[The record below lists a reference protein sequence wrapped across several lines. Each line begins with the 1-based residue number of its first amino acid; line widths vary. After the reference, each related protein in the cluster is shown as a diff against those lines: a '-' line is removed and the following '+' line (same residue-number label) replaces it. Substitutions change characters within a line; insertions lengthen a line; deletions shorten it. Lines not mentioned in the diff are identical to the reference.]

1 MSFNLYS
8 QPKTVLKYIIYFND
22 FHETKIYLYAGH
34 KKHHRNFKM
43 ADFVSERALKLLHE
57 NG

>member
-8 QPKTVLKYIIYFND
+8 QPKSVSKYIIYFND
-22 FHETKIYLYAGH
+22 FHETKIHLYAGH
-34 KKHHRNFKM
+34 KKHDKKIKI
-43 ADFVSERALKLLHE
+43 ADFVSERTLKLLHE